1 MLDASVLVLNV
12 NYEPL
17 NICNM
22 RRAVLL
28 LLAGK
33 AELLENGNGEIH
45 TAFISFPLPSVIK
58 LGYMVKRPLPK
69 PKLTRREVFLRD
81 RYTCQYCGRET
92 KELTLD
98 HVLPRFRGG
107 GHSWENVVSACTPC
121 NHRKAGSTP
130 REAGMRLHRIP
141 TAPSTNP
148 YRTFYPFLR
157 SHIEW
162 QKFVPL
168 KGE

>member
-1 MLDASVLVLNV
+1 MLDTSVLLLNL

-33 AELLENGNGEIH
+33 AELLENGKGEIH
-45 TAFISFPLPSVIK
+45 SALMTIPLPSVIK
-58 LGYMVKRPLPK
+58 LDYMVKRPLPK

-92 KELTLD
+92 RELTLD
-98 HVLPRFRGG
+98 HVIPRHRGG
-107 GHSWENVVSACTPC
+107 DHAWENIVAACTPC
-121 NHRKAGSTP
+121 NHRKAGLTP
-130 REAGMRLHRIP
+130 LEAGMHLRKRP
-141 TAPSTNP
+141 AAPPANP

-162 QKFVPL
+162 QKFVPIR
-168 KGE
+168 GE